1 MRRPR
6 IAVSSAYLRN
16 MVLGEGLVQS
26 FVYRVNRKGLR
37 TEPCGAPV
45 LEVSAGE
52 VVSLVVLVLNPDC
65 LFSIG
70 EEVVKEMDQA

>member
-26 FVYRVNRKGLR
+26 FVYRVNGKGLR

-52 VVSLVVLVLNPDC
+52 VVCC
-65 LFSIG
+65 LLCLCLPGLSVFYR
-70 EEVVKEMDQA
+70 